1 MQDDLAAL
9 QGELDRVIGDHRKK
23 IENLESS
30 IEESNNKHQEEV
42 AHFQNLLKEREES
55 DRQRESERERERLAE
70 RERAKEGA
78 EGVRVRLEAQLET
91 LRAELEAIQEG
102 KSREIVEL
110 QESHQRMLTE
120 AQQEVE
126 NLKEE
131 LAQKSLQHEEEMR
144 ALEED
149 CEMER
154 ERLLLLHEELTEQL
168 ALKGK
173 TQSSRLESSE
183 MFSLGIL
190 KMFDGNSKE
199 AFCEVWCL
207 HVFTSSIRWKSK

>member
-1 MQDDLAAL
+1 MVL
-9 QGELDRVIGDHRKK
+9 QGELDRVIEDHQRQIKT
-23 IENLESS
+23 LESS
-30 IEESNNKHQEEV
+30 IEESNSKHQEEV
-42 AHFQNLLKEREES
+42 AYFQRLLKEREES
-55 DRQRESERERERLAE
+55 DRKRESEREREQAS
-70 RERAKEGA
+70 AKETT
-78 EGVRVRLEAQLET
+78 EEVRPCFEAQLET
-91 LRAELEAIQEG
+91 LRAELELIQER
-102 KSREIVEL
+102 KSQEIAEL
-110 QESHQRMLTE
+110 QESHQRELTE

-173 TQSSRLESSE
+173 IVQHSY
-183 MFSLGIL
+183 
-190 KMFDGNSKE
+190 KE
-199 AFCEVWCL
+199 VRIGVRSVTVSF
-207 HVFTSSIRWKSK
+207 R